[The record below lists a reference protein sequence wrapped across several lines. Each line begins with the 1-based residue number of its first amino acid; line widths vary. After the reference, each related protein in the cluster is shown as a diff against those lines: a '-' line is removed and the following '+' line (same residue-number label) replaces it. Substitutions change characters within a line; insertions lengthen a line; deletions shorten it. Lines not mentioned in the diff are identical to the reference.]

1 MALPLLLSPRHPTV
15 MLFSPRFV
23 LRLLFSFCAVSAT
36 LAASQSVP
44 AQESAAQGSG
54 AHGLIVPHGLSE
66 PKTPADNPFT
76 KEKAELGKQLY
87 FDPRLSR
94 DNTVSC
100 ATCHDPNKG
109 WSNGEA
115 VATGIGGQ
123 KGGRSAPT
131 IMNAAY
137 SPLQFWDG
145 RAVGLEGQALGPIQN
160 PIEMNLT
167 LPELEKKLNAIK
179 GYRDQFQKVF
189 GTEVTSENIGK
200 AIATFERTVL
210 CANAPY
216 DRFKAGDKTALSE
229 PAQRGMKIFFGK
241 ANCSACHAG
250 PAFTDGAFHNIGMGT
265 KHEKPDLGRFEH
277 TKLDGD
283 KSSFKTPGL
292 REIKRTAPYM
302 HDGSHKTLREVVE
315 YYNKGGETNPQLD
328 EEIFPLKLAPEEID
342 DLVRFLEE
350 GLSGEYPEITPP
362 KLP

>member
-1 MALPLLLSPRHPTV
+1 MFAPAL
-15 MLFSPRFV
+15 
-23 LRLLFSFCAVSAT
+23 
-36 LAASQSVP
+36 LALTSVAS
-44 AQESAAQGSG
+44 AQG
-54 AHGLIVPHGLSE
+54 LVVPHGLIE
-66 PKTPADNPFT
+66 PKIPADNPFT

-100 ATCHDPNKG
+100 ASCHDPNKG

-131 IMNAAY
+131 IINAAF

-167 LPELEKKLNAIK
+167 LPELEKKLGAIK
-179 GYRDQFQKVF
+179 GYRDQFKKVF
-189 GTEVTSENIGK
+189 GSEVTSENIGK

-216 DRFKAGDKTALSE
+216 DKFKAGDKTALSE
-229 PAQRGMKIFFGK
+229 SAQRGMKLFFGK
-241 ANCSACHAG
+241 ANCSACHSG
-250 PAFTDGAFHNIGMGT
+250 PAFTDSAFHNIGMGT

-283 KSSFKTPGL
+283 RSSFKTPGL

-302 HDGSHKTLREVVE
+302 HDGSHKTLKEVVE
-315 YYNKGGETNPQLD
+315 YYNKGGEANPQLD
-328 EEIFPLKLAPEEID
+328 EEIFPLKLSAEEID
-342 DLVRFLEE
+342 DLVRFMEE